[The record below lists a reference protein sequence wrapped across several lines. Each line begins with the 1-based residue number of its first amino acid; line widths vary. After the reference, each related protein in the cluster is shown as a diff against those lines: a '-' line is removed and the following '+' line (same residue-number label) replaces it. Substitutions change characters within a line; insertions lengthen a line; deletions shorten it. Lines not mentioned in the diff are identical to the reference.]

1 LLNNDCFSRAENH
14 EKPEARP
21 MTRWWVGVSCVLG
34 AIAARADDPVFSGPQ
49 AGEALTPFKAVAF
62 SGPRAGREVEL
73 PGEFAGKPTVLVFV
87 HEITRP
93 ALQLIRPVDHYAAR
107 WADLGLNSRVVW
119 LAADPAQAEQ
129 FLERA
134 RNSLNLKSPV
144 VIALGGAEGPGN
156 YGLNRN
162 VTLTILVAD
171 GGKVAANFAIVQPNE
186 TDAPEVLAA
195 VARLVGMPAP
205 TPEEIKAE
213 SGPGPMRARREA
225 APDAEPGRDAGGAG
239 AVARIEALE
248 EQVAALT
255 EALNE
260 ARGRIAK
267 LEGSPPPA
275 PIRGRSPARPGKAA
289 IDPELQRL
297 MRQVIGL
304 EADPS
309 QVGKAAEAMARW
321 AGDDPRK
328 KSVLAECSK
337 LVLGL
342 GYGSEAAKAA
352 LSRMAGD

>member
-1 LLNNDCFSRAENH
+1 MTGWFVGLTFLLG
-14 EKPEARP
+14 
-21 MTRWWVGVSCVLG
+21 T
-34 AIAARADDPVFSGPQ
+34 IAAPADDPVFSGPQ
-49 AGEALTPFKAVAF
+49 VGEALTSFKAVAF

-93 ALQLIRPVDHYAAR
+93 ALQLIRPVDHYSAK
-107 WADLGLNSRVVW
+107 WAELGLNARVVW

-162 VTLTILVAD
+162 VTLTIVVAN
-171 GGKVAANFAIVQPNE
+171 GGKVTANFAIVQPNE
-186 TDAPEVLAA
+186 TDAPRVLAA
-195 VARLVGMPAP
+195 IAKLAGKPAP
-205 TPEEIKAE
+205 PPDEIKAE
-213 SGPGPMRARREA
+213 SGPGQMRARPEGARAADPRGVPARPEA
-225 APDAEPGRDAGGAG
+225 VG
-239 AVARIEALE
+239 RIEALE
-248 EQVAALT
+248 DQVTALT

-275 PIRGRSPARPGKAA
+275 PIRARPSTRAA
-289 IDPELQRL
+289 HPPELQRL
-297 MRQVIGL
+297 MRPLIGL
-304 EADPS
+304 QAD
-309 QVGKAAEAMARW
+309 QAEVDKASEAMARW

-328 KSVLAECSK
+328 KSELAEYSK

-342 GYGSEAAKAA
+342 GYGTEAARVV
-352 LSRMAGD
+352 LQRMAGD

>member
-1 LLNNDCFSRAENH
+1 
-14 EKPEARP
+14 
-21 MTRWWVGVSCVLG
+21 MTRWLIGVSCVLVSLV
-34 AIAARADDPVFSGPQ
+34 ARADDPVFSGPQ
-49 AGEALTPFKAVAF
+49 VGEALTPFKALAF
-62 SGPRAGREVEL
+62 SGPGAGRELEL

-93 ALQLIRPVDHYAAR
+93 ALQLIRPVDRYAAR
-107 WADLGLNSRVVW
+107 WADLGLNCRIVW
-119 LAADPAQAEQ
+119 LAADPSQAEQ

-171 GGKVAANFAIVQPNE
+171 RGKVAANFAIVQPNA

-195 VARLVGMPAP
+195 VARLVGKPAP
-205 TPEEIKAE
+205 SLDEIKAD
-213 SGPGPMRARREA
+213 SGPGPMRARPEA
-225 APDAEPGRDAGGAG
+225 ARAAEPRGGADRPET
-239 AVARIEALE
+239 VARIQALE
-248 EQVAALT
+248 DQVAALT
-255 EALNE
+255 EALND
-260 ARGRIAK
+260 ARARIAK

-275 PIRGRSPARPGKAA
+275 PIRAAPARPAKAER
-289 IDPELQRL
+289 DPALQRL
-297 MRQVIGL
+297 MRQLIGL
-304 EADPS
+304 QADPS
-309 QVGKAAEAMARW
+309 QVEKAAEAMTRW

-328 KSVLAECSK
+328 RADLAEYSK

-352 LSRMAGD
+352 LTRMAGD